1 MGVFDRVWQWWLR
14 VVVRGSQLALCVL
27 TLIFL
32 WTGFAVG
39 SFNGHSAMLGGRY
52 VMCTSMLAFLGA
64 VYALWWVVLI
74 EILHLS
80 DRPRPFYTSVMDVVL
95 AICLVIAGITLL
107 LTNFVS
113 NCVAFGAFLCCSNL
127 NAAVV
132 FAFLSAASFLLS
144 SCLSCSGSRRDD
156 DDRERH
162 VHYHDHRRYEPET
175 PRETYQ
181 PAGTP
186 TAVPNKAQ
194 ENNPPHAMV

>member
-1 MGVFDRVWQWWLR
+1 MGVFDRVWKWWLR
-14 VVVRGSQLALCVL
+14 VVVRASQLALCVL

-32 WTGFAVG
+32 WTGFVVG

-80 DRPRPFYTSVMDVVL
+80 DRPRPFYTAVMDVVL

-113 NCVAFGAFLCCSNL
+113 NCVAFGAFVRCSNL

-144 SCLSCSGSRRDD
+144 PCLACSSRSDQD
-156 DDRERH
+156 EREHH
-162 VHYHDHRRYEPET
+162 VHYHNDRRYEPET
-175 PRETYQ
+175 PSETYQ
-181 PAGTP
+181 SAGTP
-186 TAVPNKAQ
+186 TAVPNKSH
-194 ENNPPHAMV
+194 EGNPPHAVV